1 MLNAAHWRCF
11 DSSSKNSSVN
21 ARGGAAMVGIA
32 VFRRS
37 GNVGNVRQPDPRSFF
52 DRGSEN
58 RGTLEARRNV
68 IHQPANLPSGLMVEP
83 FLVEDRSWRLARSR
97 RNAFHVFRSRFHVQ
111 EPRLAIGNWRLATE
125 PRSVPG
131 FAAEKPPLPRADTR
145 KSVSTQDQGIAGGN
159 RDILYVPISPRDP
172 RFSFAFF
179 IFSGNV
185 NHAFVVGWRT
195 VSPAGFAMAPASR
208 SNFRYSSKDKGQSIS
223 ARKSRLLSRNCRPI
237 MANSLSPISFS
248 PWLIFV
254 LMIVFLPSM
263 KR

>member
-111 EPRLAIGNWRLATE
+111 EPRLAIGDWSGSREAV
-125 PRSVPG
+125 PRCCEFIRVP
-131 FAAEKPPLPRADTR
+131 
-145 KSVSTQDQGIAGGN
+145 
-159 RDILYVPISPRDP
+159 
-172 RFSFAFF
+172 
-179 IFSGNV
+179 
-185 NHAFVVGWRT
+185 
-195 VSPAGFAMAPASR
+195 SPAGLEIHPEEESCLGYGRRPRQRSPVTYRSR
-208 SNFRYSSKDKGQSIS
+208 Y
-223 ARKSRLLSRNCRPI
+223 ARN
-237 MANSLSPISFS
+237 
-248 PWLIFV
+248 
-254 LMIVFLPSM
+254 
-263 KR
+263 